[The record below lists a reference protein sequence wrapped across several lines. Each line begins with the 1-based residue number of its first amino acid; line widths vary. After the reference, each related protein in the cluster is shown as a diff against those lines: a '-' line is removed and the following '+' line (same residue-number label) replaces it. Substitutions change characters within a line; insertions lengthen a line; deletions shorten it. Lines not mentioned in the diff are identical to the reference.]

1 MLEKAWNKQ
10 PLFDRVNTI
19 TCYLEAERR
28 PVMTDDQPP
37 IDPRPKSWIDKI
49 AQVFSDEPTDTQSL
63 LELLRNAEQDQV
75 LDADALGI
83 IEGALQVSSMQVRD
97 IMIPRSQVVTVPAD
111 LSLCEI
117 VERVTK
123 ASHSRFPVVG
133 ENVDNVMG
141 ILLAKDLLPLLL
153 AENQDKFDIKDIVRA
168 ATFVPESKR
177 LNVLLREFRETRQ
190 HMAIVIDEYGSV
202 CGAVTIEDVLE
213 QIVGEIE
220 DEFDVDDDSY
230 IKKFDD
236 QNFIVKAFTPIDEFN
251 QYFATDFNDQEFTT
265 IGGLVLQQFGHIP
278 ERSESLTIGSFQIT
292 VLNADSRQI
301 KLLKVN
307 TNVLSSSDTAA

>member
-1 MLEKAWNKQ
+1 MNIPA
-10 PLFDRVNTI
+10 T
-19 TCYLEAERR
+19 LEAERSQ
-28 PVMTDDQPP
+28 VMTDDQSS

-49 AQVFSDEPTDTQSL
+49 AQVFSDEHTDTKSL
-63 LELLRNAEQDQV
+63 LELLRNAAQDQV

-111 LSLCEI
+111 LSRNEI
-117 VERVTK
+117 LQLVAK
-123 ASHSRFPVVG
+123 ASHSRFPVIG

-153 AENQDKFDIKDIVRA
+153 NNGQEKFEIKDLVRP

-177 LNVLLREFRETRQ
+177 LNVLLKEFRETRQ
-190 HMAIVIDEYGSV
+190 HMAVVIDEYGSV
-202 CGAVTIEDVLE
+202 CGVVTIEDVLE

-220 DEFDVDDDSY
+220 DEYDVDDESH
-230 IKKFDD
+230 IKKFDEG
-236 QNFIVKAFTPIDEFN
+236 NHIVKALTPVAEFN
-251 QYFATDFNDQEFTT
+251 EYFETEFSDQEFTT

-278 ERSESLTIGSFQIT
+278 ERGETVTIKPFLIT

-301 KLLKVN
+301 KLLKVTQEIDD
-307 TNVLSSSDTAA
+307 TNEEPTS

>member
-1 MLEKAWNKQ
+1 
-10 PLFDRVNTI
+10 
-19 TCYLEAERR
+19 
-28 PVMTDDQPP
+28 MTDEQSS
-37 IDPRPKSWIDKI
+37 IDPKPRSWIDKI
-49 AQVFSDEPTDTQSL
+49 TTALTGEPTDTKSL

-75 LDADALGI
+75 LDADALSI

-97 IMIPRSQVVTVPAD
+97 IMIPRSQVVTVSSKLPVNE
-111 LSLCEI
+111 L
-117 VERVTK
+117 VELVTK
-123 ASHSRFPVVG
+123 ASHSRFPVIG

-153 AENQDKFDIKDIVRA
+153 DSGSERFDIKDVVRP

-177 LNVLLREFRETRQ
+177 LNVLLREFRETRH

-220 DEFDVDDDSY
+220 DEYDVDDDSY

-236 QNFIVKAFTPIDEFN
+236 ENHIVKALTPVDEFN
-251 QYFATDFNDQEFTT
+251 EYFGTDFSDQEFTT

-278 ERSESLTIGSFQIT
+278 ERGETVNIGPFLVT

-301 KLLKVN
+301 KLLKV
-307 TNVLSSSDTAA
+307 TSTLVAVRKTST

>member
-1 MLEKAWNKQ
+1 MS
-10 PLFDRVNTI
+10 
-19 TCYLEAERR
+19 
-28 PVMTDDQPP
+28 DDQSS
-37 IDPRPKSWIDKI
+37 IDPRPRSWIDKI
-49 AQVFSDEPTDTQSL
+49 AGVFSDEPTDTKGL
-63 LELLRNAEQDQV
+63 LEVLRNAEQDQV

-97 IMIPRSQVVTVPAD
+97 IMIPRSQVVTVPAK
-111 LSLCEI
+111 LSLSEI
-117 VERVTK
+117 VDLVTR
-123 ASHSRFPVVG
+123 ASHSRFPVIG

-141 ILLAKDLLPLLL
+141 ILLAKDLLPLIL
-153 AENQDKFDIKDIVRA
+153 NGSNDKFDIKDIVRP

-220 DEFDVDDDSY
+220 DEFDVDDDSF
-230 IKKFDD
+230 IKKFDEE
-236 QNFIVKAFTPIDEFN
+236 NFIVKALTPVAEFN
-251 QYFATDFNDQEFTT
+251 DYFETDFSDQEFTT
-265 IGGLVLQQFGHIP
+265 VGGLVLQQFGHIP
-278 ERSESLTIGSFQIT
+278 ERGETINIGPFLIT

-301 KLLKVN
+301 KLLKVTSTLVN
-307 TNVLSSSDTAA
+307 TRKKRS